1 MTKSLKT
8 KVEKLEKRYRYIAD
22 NLLDA
27 IWVVDAQTLK
37 FEFITP
43 SIERISG
50 FSAEDFQGLGIGEQ
64 VTPESFEKIIN
75 ILKCEKKQFDRGIR
89 ITRAIE
95 LEAIHKDGSTYWIE
109 VRAKF
114 MKDDDGVVKIV
125 GITKE
130 ISEQKADE
138 FRQENLIRKLSE
150 TLAEKERLIKEIK
163 VLQGLLPICSGCKRI
178 RDENNRWWPLDA
190 YIQEKTEVNLT
201 HTICPDCNEV
211 FYGHLKE
218 T

>member
-8 KVEKLEKRYRYIAD
+8 KVEKLGKRYRYIAD

-50 FSAEDFQGLGIGEQ
+50 FSAEEFQGLGIGEQ
-64 VTPESFEKIIN
+64 ITPESFEKIIN
-75 ILKCEKKQFDRGIR
+75 ILAYEKKQFDRGIR

-130 ISEQKADE
+130 ISDQKKDE

-150 TLAEKERLIKEIK
+150 ALAEKEQLIKEIK
-163 VLQGLLPICSGCKRI
+163 VLEGLLPICSRCKRI
-178 RDENNRWWPLDA
+178 RDENDHWWPLDA
-190 YIQEKTEVNLT
+190 YIHPLCQ
-201 HTICPDCNEV
+201 
-211 FYGHLKE
+211 
-218 T
+218 